1 MYMLPLKA
9 GIVEALRAT
18 FNGTYPE
25 ADFQNLW
32 CSIEFPVE
40 QASYPGIWV
49 TYEDTD
55 EVRIA
60 GVSHV
65 ETVVVG
71 NQTYQIT
78 RGRFGGTL
86 TLTIVALS
94 SLERDRI
101 YDEVVRTILFARQEP
116 EVSAF
121 KSLIESNDLIAM
133 NLNFD
138 VLKPSGDAAAPGT
151 PWGTDEMV
159 YEKSISLDVLGEFVS
174 TPSGDGMYLLREV
187 LAEGYPEYSPE
198 PAFPDHPT
206 GDTLD
211 PGLPGYPDDHFE
223 VVVDAETI
231 AQQRSS
237 FPATGGPP
245 FTRSQWH

>member
-1 MYMLPLKA
+1 M
-9 GIVEALRAT
+9 
-18 FNGTYPE
+18 
-25 ADFQNLW
+25 
-32 CSIEFPVE
+32 E
-40 QASYPGIWV
+40 QANYPGIWV
-49 TYEDTD
+49 SYEDTD

-60 GVSHV
+60 GIGHV
-65 ETVVVG
+65 ETVVVQG
-71 NQTYQIT
+71 QTYQIT
-78 RGRFGGTL
+78 RGRFSGTL

-101 YDEVVRTILFARQEP
+101 YDELVRTIIFARQEP

-121 KSLIESNDLIAM
+121 KNRIESNDLIAM
-133 NLNFD
+133 NLNLD

-174 TPSGDGMYLLREV
+174 TPGTTGMYLLREIF
-187 LAEGYPEYSPE
+187 AEGYPEYSPE
-198 PAFPDHPT
+198 PAFPDNPP

-223 VVVDAETI
+223 VVVDANTI
-231 AQQRSS
+231 AEQQAS
-237 FPATGGPP
+237 FPATGGIP